1 MAESTERKLEV
12 QTDTNSF
19 TLKGR
24 SCEMSA
30 YSFIPTKRED
40 PAERTVF
47 NTPKDVSIAVA
58 EERYPYS
65 TYQRLFRKQVG
76 FNNKLHRDDREH
88 AKSRG
93 LKVNDEEKVK
103 EVPTLASSEYGHRLD
118 MCSDPPTRQ
127 HVRIAHVKSQFY
139 RRNGITS

>member
-12 QTDTNSF
+12 QTDTNHF

-24 SCEMSA
+24 PCEMSA

-47 NTPKDVSIAVA
+47 NTPKD
-58 EERYPYS
+58 ERYPYS
-65 TYQRLFRKQVG
+65 TYERMFRKEIG
-76 FNNKLHRDDREH
+76 FNKKLHRDDREH

-93 LKVNDEEKVK
+93 LKVNDEEKTK
-103 EVPTLASSEYGHRLD
+103 EVPTLASSEYGHRLNLHVD
-118 MCSDPPTRQ
+118 NPTRE
-127 HVRIAHVKSQFY
+127 HVRIAHVRSEFY